1 MTLRT
6 DQAPPPAP
14 DGLPSVTADE
24 MAEIDRVLV
33 DEVGLPLTSMMEN
46 AGRNLADAVEQ
57 LNPETERVTV
67 LAGKGGNGGGGL
79 ACARHLLARGLDV
92 DVHRTHP
99 VDELGEATATQARV
113 LGDEADLAVDDPP
126 EQGGDLVID
135 AILGYSQSGPPRDAA
150 GRLAETATS
159 TSRPVVSLDV
169 PTGLDP
175 DDGTIHEPHVEAA
188 VTVTLA
194 LPKRGLL
201 AAEPSTVGRLW
212 LADIGIPSHVYR
224 RLGAPTPV
232 FADGPLLEIDRAKTK
247 APEGRSWA

>member
-6 DQAPPPAP
+6 DHGPPPAP

-33 DEVGLPLTSMMEN
+33 NEVGLPLLSMMEN

-57 LNPETERVTV
+57 LNPEAQRVTL

-79 ACARHLLARGLDV
+79 AGARHLLARGLDV
-92 DVHRTHP
+92 DVHLTHP
-99 VDELGEATATQARV
+99 VEELGEATATQARV
-113 LGDEADLAVDDPP
+113 LGSETDVPVDDPP
-126 EQGGDLVID
+126 EQVGDLIVD
-135 AILGYSQSGPPRDAA
+135 AILGYSQTGPPRDAA
-150 GRLAETATS
+150 RRLAQVAAS
-159 TSRPVVSLDV
+159 ASRPVVSLDV

-175 DDGTIHEPHVEAA
+175 DDGTTHDPRVEPQ

-201 AAEPSTVGRLW
+201 ATEPPAVGRLW
-212 LADIGIPSHVYR
+212 LADIGIPGHVYR
-224 RLGAPTPV
+224 RAGAPTLV
-232 FADGPLLEIDRAKTK
+232 FTEGPLLEIDRTKTK
-247 APEGRSWA
+247 PPEGRSWA